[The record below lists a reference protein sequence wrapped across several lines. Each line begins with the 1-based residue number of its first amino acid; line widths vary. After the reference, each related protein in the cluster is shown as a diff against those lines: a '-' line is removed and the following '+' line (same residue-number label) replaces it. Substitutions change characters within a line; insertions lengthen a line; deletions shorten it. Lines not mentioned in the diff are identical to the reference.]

1 MTKFCE
7 YARRKLG
14 KKLELTSTEKEYMN
28 RIAVTQ
34 TLLTTIAKWYP
45 QETGN
50 FLYGKKHVIQTKQ
63 QPTQGKGKAYQKAYL
78 KEGYH
83 L

>member
-14 KKLELTSTEKEYMN
+14 KKLELTSTENEYMN

-34 TLLTTIAKWYP
+34 TLLTTIAK
-45 QETGN
+45 
-50 FLYGKKHVIQTKQ
+50 
-63 QPTQGKGKAYQKAYL
+63 
-78 KEGYH
+78 
-83 L
+83 